1 MRISDWSSDVCS
13 SDLSTD
19 DVVALVKLCSAADI
33 PIVPFGAGTS
43 IEGNALAINGGISL
57 DMSQMDQVIA
67 VNAEDFD
74 CVVKPGVRREEL
86 NVHLRDQGL
95 FFPIDPGA
103 NATIGGK
110 IGKASCRERG

>member
-13 SDLSTD
+13 SDLSTG

-43 IEGNALAINGGISL
+43 IKGNALAINGCISL

-74 CVVKPGVRREEL
+74 CVVQLVVRGEDL
-86 NVHLRDQGL
+86 NIHLRDQGL
-95 FFPIDPGA
+95 FFPIEHGA
-103 NATIGGK
+103 NATNGDM
-110 IGKASCRERG
+110 ASTRASG